1 MKKYKLL
8 ALLLPALCSW
18 PLSAGPALCQPLQIA
33 IVESRS
39 LPAYET
45 ALQQI
50 KNQYAQAAFYVY
62 DLAGQKEL
70 GDKALDEIKK
80 RNVTLILTFGT
91 LATRIAEERENKVPI
106 IFTFVLNPAAS
117 GLIAGPAYSGRNLT
131 GVALDIPVE
140 EQFSF
145 FRMAVPQIKTIGVL
159 YNPQESGAI
168 INEARSAAQKMG
180 LGLKAVPVGAPEEV
194 PQKLSLLGDIDG
206 LWMVADSVVFT
217 PSNTEYILL
226 YTLKGGLPF
235 MGVSEQFVKAGA
247 LCGLSLDYDAVTQQ
261 TMRQIAEILR
271 GVNPADLPIEFP
283 NKITLTLN
291 LKSAEIIGVKFPA
304 ETVRNAGK
312 IYQ

>member
-1 MKKYKLL
+1 MKKYNYLAFLLPVACFWHLL
-8 ALLLPALCSW
+8 AAPAF
-18 PLSAGPALCQPLQIA
+18 CQPPRIA
-33 IVESRS
+33 VVESRS
-39 LPAYET
+39 LPAYES

-50 KNQYAQAAFYVY
+50 RNQYAQAAFYVY

-70 GDKALDEIKK
+70 GDKALAEIKE
-80 RNVTLILTFGT
+80 RNVSLILTFGT
-91 LATRIAEERENKVPI
+91 LATRIAEERENKIPI
-106 IFTFVLNPAAS
+106 VFTFVLNPAAS
-117 GLIAGPAYSGRNLT
+117 GLIAGSAYSGRNLT

-180 LGLKAVPVGAPEEV
+180 LALKAVPVGAPEEV
-194 PQKLSLLGDIDG
+194 PQKLSLLADADG

-226 YTLKGGLPF
+226 YTLKSGLPF

-247 LCGLSLDYDAVTQQ
+247 LCGLSLDYDAITQQ

-271 GVNPADLPIEFP
+271 GANPADLPIEFP
-283 NKITLTLN
+283 GKMTLVLN
-291 LKSAEIIGVKFPA
+291 LKSAEIIGVKIPPA
-304 ETVRNAGK
+304 AVRDAGK